1 MTQHNK
7 HHVEE
12 HEQVDKPI
20 KFNFGIIKGALT
32 FKQFIVII
40 TVASI
45 LSLIV
50 FSSIKINNSIIQYN
64 KESLKVDKNTLLKK

>member
-7 HHVEE
+7 HKIEE
-12 HEQVDKPI
+12 HEPTDKPI

-32 FKQFIVII
+32 FKQFIIII

-50 FSSIKINNSIIQYN
+50 FSSIKINNSIIQYS
-64 KESLKVDKNTLLKK
+64 KESLKVDKRTLLKK